1 MLRGADVVQT
11 YTVEYKRDGS
21 PLRGYIVGRLTA
33 NGRRF
38 LANDGDERTL
48 QQMANRDVEF
58 IGVKGWV
65 EGDKKKEGRSLF
77 TVDRGAKI

>member
-1 MLRGADVVQT
+1 MVADGLQT

-21 PLRGYIVGRLTA
+21 PLRGYIVGRLTK

-48 QQMANRDVEF
+48 RQMADRDVEF
-58 IGVKGWV
+58 IGQKVWV
-65 EGDKKKEGRSLF
+65 EGDKRREGRSLF
-77 TVDRGAKI
+77 TLDRGSKI

>member
-1 MLRGADVVQT
+1 MVADGLQT

-21 PLRGYIVGRLTA
+21 PLRGYIVGRLTK

-48 QQMANRDVEF
+48 RQMADRDVEF
-58 IGVKGWV
+58 IGQKGWV
-65 EGDKKKEGRSLF
+65 EGDKRREGRSLF
-77 TVDRGAKI
+77 TLDRGSKI

>member
-1 MLRGADVVQT
+1 MVADALQT

-21 PLRGYIVGRLTA
+21 PLRGYIVGRLTK

-48 QQMANRDVEF
+48 RQMADRDVEF
-58 IGVKGWV
+58 IGQKGWV
-65 EGDKKKEGRSLF
+65 EGDKRREGRSLF
-77 TVDRGAKI
+77 TLDRGSKI